1 MRKNFYGL
9 HTTHSR
15 LSPLGR
21 IARDLMKKV
30 LKAKGKHEKDV
41 VPWQKTVE
49 RLRDS
54 AKRRKEIKKNFE
66 EGDSPEL
73 GHLTYRGLK
82 RQGAFGEVEDDLNE
96 IAEDPQKIFKFLE
109 KLRSEKYTKKKK
121 EPFGRLVQM
130 LREGIKLGYALAGH
144 NASDID
150 NKTMRMVSP
159 RFFSVTAEDDPEH
172 NDTVDFISPSLFSI
186 HSEGKG
192 IEASY
197 LIIT

>member
-1 MRKNFYGL
+1 
-9 HTTHSR
+9 
-15 LSPLGR
+15 
-21 IARDLMKKV
+21 
-30 LKAKGKHEKDV
+30 
-41 VPWQKTVE
+41 
-49 RLRDS
+49 
-54 AKRRKEIKKNFE
+54 
-66 EGDSPEL
+66 
-73 GHLTYRGLK
+73 
-82 RQGAFGEVEDDLNE
+82 
-96 IAEDPQKIFKFLE
+96 
-109 KLRSEKYTKKKK
+109 
-121 EPFGRLVQM
+121 M

-197 LIIT
+197 LIKT